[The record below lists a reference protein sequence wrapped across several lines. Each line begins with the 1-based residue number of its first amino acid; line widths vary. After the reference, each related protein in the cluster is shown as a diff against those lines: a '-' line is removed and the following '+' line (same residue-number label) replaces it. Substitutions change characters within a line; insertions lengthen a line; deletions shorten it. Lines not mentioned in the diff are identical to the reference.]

1 MLNDRAFFAAK
12 DDSIERLQDE
22 NGRLGSEVEQ
32 LKMEVQKQ
40 AFDWQQK
47 AKMEADFQGV
57 SDKLKEAEL
66 KYLLTREEK
75 DKVEKDLKH
84 TTERMIMLQKGLSD
98 AQATIRAK
106 EDKIKQ
112 LTAENFELRSL
123 VKDKDE
129 SLYREE
135 KLRMENLKSF
145 DLLKIKLEK
154 MGADEKRQRERLFS
168 LKSACSEA
176 NEAYE
181 IVKKQNYEMKR
192 DMEDVKKRLS
202 EKDSALEIS
211 EKEKEKMEEQ
221 ILNASRTIDDLRK
234 SSRRDESVSP
244 DSALGIS
251 LTSAFEFSSGPNS
264 PNSVASDNAF
274 SGESFGQET
283 GLLCKMP
290 TMIENFRAVVRDN
303 EALRGKQIGRA
314 HV

>member
-1 MLNDRAFFAAK
+1 M
-12 DDSIERLQDE
+12 
-22 NGRLGSEVEQ
+22 GSEVEQ

-47 AKMEADFQGV
+47 AKMEEDFQGIT
-57 SDKLKEAEL
+57 DKLKEAEL

-75 DKVEKDLKH
+75 DKVEKDLKN

-98 AQATIRAK
+98 AQATIKVK

-129 SLYREE
+129 SMHREE
-135 KLRMENLKSF
+135 KLRMENMKSL
-145 DLLKIKLEK
+145 DALKIKLEK

-181 IVKKQNYEMKR
+181 IVKKQNYDMKR
-192 DMEDVKKRLS
+192 DIEDVKKRLS

-234 SSRRDESVSP
+234 SFRRDESVSP
-244 DSALGIS
+244 DSALGVS

-264 PNSVASDNAF
+264 PNSIASDNAF
-274 SGESFGQET
+274 SET
-283 GLLCKMP
+283 ILARNLGCFARCRP
-290 TMIENFRAVVRDN
+290 
-303 EALRGKQIGRA
+303 
-314 HV
+314 